1 MYQKSKI
8 FSKPCDYIPK
18 ISRINNKEN
27 NINFNTIDDSDFI
40 KIQTIQ
46 KLNLINTQPLVLFK
60 KQNCCKSYK
69 PENQT
74 DKNSTENENYLILT
88 EFKKKNSKHLFHS
101 SNNPKNKNNKR

>member
-1 MYQKSKI
+1 MYQKNKI
-8 FSKPCDYIPK
+8 FSKPCDYIPN

-46 KLNLINTQPLVLFK
+46 KLNLINSQPLVLFK
-60 KQNCCKSYK
+60 KQNFCKSYK
-69 PENQT
+69 PKNQT

-88 EFKKKNSKHLFHS
+88 EFKKKNSINLFHS